1 LKYPKAQPL
10 RDDVKV
16 RAHVAL
22 LMKSKRNEQATSI
35 PMQAQVEEMYFYLI
49 LSFSYVT
56 LLRWML
62 HDLLASQSAQKP
74 KRGSLRYQNT
84 IPSEFKALYY
94 VDWVALLIRFP

>member
-62 HDLLASQSAQKP
+62 ASQSAQKP